1 MFLTLTN
8 TKYEHLLPPKTLHKS
23 QMWAEPLWE
32 QPGGISLS
40 TDHQLRVGNTL
51 ISVVTAIV
59 NKKFEG
65 LGYWLIEEGEDKA
78 PFFKTGSEI
87 TEAINNGKIKII

>member
-8 TKYEHLLPPKTLHKS
+8 TKYEHLLPPKTLHAS

-40 TDHQLRVGNTL
+40 TDQQLKVGNTI
-51 ISVVTAIV
+51 ISVVTTIV

-65 LGYWLIEEGEDKA
+65 LGYWLIEEGEGKT

-87 TEAINNGKIKII
+87 TEAINSGKLKLK